1 MALIPT
7 EFSAD
12 DNRVLQPEH
21 KPFIC
26 RPIKN
31 TGDTS
36 ALLIHGFTGTPR
48 EMIPLA
54 KHLAAKGIT
63 SVAVRL
69 PGHGT
74 TPEDLTHKS
83 FEEWVETVTHGHHF
97 LKKESRQV
105 VAVGLSTGALVA
117 LAAHASDNFA
127 GLILLSPYLRV
138 KHPLAPL
145 AGLLRYFIRY
155 QHREIKR
162 EEQPHYYSKRPMEGV
177 HQINR
182 LIKKIKG
189 ELESVRA
196 PTVVACA
203 EGDQTVDPQSAI
215 ELFHLLG
222 SQNKRL
228 YRYGPE
234 VPHVMTTAE
243 NPKQKEI
250 LTLVSNFIETINA

>member
-12 DNRVLQPEH
+12 DNTVLRSEN
-21 KPFIC
+21 KPFIS
-26 RPIKN
+26 RPAKN

-36 ALLIHGFTGTPR
+36 ALLIHGFTGTPW

-54 KHLAAKGIT
+54 KHLAEEGIT

-74 TPEDLTHKS
+74 TAEDLSRKS
-83 FEEWVETVTHGHHF
+83 FEQWVETVTHGHQF
-97 LKKESRQV
+97 LKKESKQV

-117 LAAHASDNFA
+117 LAAHSSDNFA
-127 GLILLSPYLRV
+127 GLALLSPYLRV

-145 AGLLRYFIRY
+145 AGILRHFIRF
-155 QHREIKR
+155 QPRKITS
-162 EEQPHYYSKRPMEGV
+162 EEQPYYYTKRPMEGI

-182 LIKKIKG
+182 LIKKIES
-189 ELESVRA
+189 ELAAVTA
-196 PTVVACA
+196 PAIIA
-203 EGDQTVDPQSAI
+203 YADGDQTVDPQSAI

-222 SQNKRL
+222 SQDKKL
-228 YRYGPE
+228 HRYGIE

-243 NPKQKEI
+243 NPKQKEV
-250 LTLVSNFIETINA
+250 LKLVSNFIKTIST